1 MDNQDYWKNFGLG
14 TELEISGAF
23 LFNGLKSINTLDNFN
38 YAEDVFELLY
48 NLSVGIERLQKIAI
62 VLIEN
67 VDISNIESKK
77 QFEESI
83 RHHKLLNL
91 HFMIEGKHK
100 LNLNAPQKEFIQLL
114 SKFYKTYRYDRFN
127 ISSNNAYEK
136 EKIVLIKFLSNK
148 LSIDTI
154 SNTLINTTQTQ
165 AYLTKIIKKITT
177 AIYQIIEI
185 EAKYHNIY
193 TYELR
198 PNGKAY
204 QVFILQDFNF
214 QYATTLKKEF
224 LIRLINNSNS
234 NVIKYIQSINPIPFD
249 VQDENEIINA
259 LLSSN
264 KLDNYFDELEE
275 YYDQLEN
282 KKERFQML
290 ETIGKTG
297 LEFLQ

>member
-62 VLIEN
+62 ILIEN
-67 VDISNIESKK
+67 IDINNKESKK

-91 HFMIEGKHK
+91 HVMIERKHS
-100 LNLNAPQKEFIQLL
+100 LNLNAHQKEFLHLL

-127 ISSNNAYEK
+127 INSSKDYEK
-136 EKIVLIKFLSNK
+136 EKNHFIAFLSGK
-148 LSIDTI
+148 LSITKT
-154 SNTLINTTQTQ
+154 SNNTKQIK
-165 AYLTKIIKKITT
+165 AYLSKIIEKIIL
-177 AIYQIIEI
+177 AIYRIIEDK
-185 EAKYHNIY
+185 AKRNNIF
-193 TYELR
+193 THDLR
-198 PNGKAY
+198 PQGKAY
-204 QVFILQDFNF
+204 RVFIYKDFDF
-214 QYATTLKKEF
+214 KYDTILKKEL
-224 LIRLINNSNS
+224 LIRLVNNSNS
-234 NVIKYIQSINPIPFD
+234 SFIKYVKNIKPLLFD
-249 VQDENEIINA
+249 VQDENAIINA
-259 LLSSN
+259 LISSN
-264 KLDNYFDELEE
+264 KLVNYFDELED
-275 YYDQLEN
+275 YYEQLEN
-282 KKERFQML
+282 KKERFEML

>member
-62 VLIEN
+62 ILIEN
-67 VDISNIESKK
+67 IDINNKESKK

-91 HFMIEGKHK
+91 HVMIERKHS
-100 LNLNAPQKEFIQLL
+100 LNLNAHQKEFLHLL

-127 ISSNNAYEK
+127 INSSKDYEK
-136 EKIVLIKFLSNK
+136 EKGYFVAFLSGK
-148 LSIDTI
+148 LSITKT
-154 SNTLINTTQTQ
+154 SNNTKQIK
-165 AYLTKIIKKITT
+165 AYLSKIIEKIIL
-177 AIYQIIEI
+177 AIYRVIEDK
-185 EAKYHNIY
+185 AKRNNIF
-193 TYELR
+193 THDLR
-198 PNGKAY
+198 PQGKAY
-204 QVFILQDFNF
+204 RIFIYKDFDF
-214 QYATTLKKEF
+214 KYDTILKKEL
-224 LIRLINNSNS
+224 LIRLVNNSNS
-234 NVIKYIQSINPIPFD
+234 SFIKYVKNIKPLPFD
-249 VQDENEIINA
+249 VQDENAIINA
-259 LLSSN
+259 LISSN
-264 KLDNYFDELEE
+264 KLVNYFDELED
-275 YYDQLEN
+275 YYEQLEN
-282 KKERFQML
+282 KKERFEML

>member
-62 VLIEN
+62 ILIEN
-67 VDISNIESKK
+67 IDINNKESKK

-91 HFMIEGKHK
+91 HVMIERKHS
-100 LNLNAPQKEFIQLL
+100 LNLNAHQKEFLHLL

-127 ISSNNAYEK
+127 INSSKDYEK
-136 EKIVLIKFLSNK
+136 EKNNFIAFLSGK
-148 LSIDTI
+148 LSITKT
-154 SNTLINTTQTQ
+154 SNNTKQIK
-165 AYLTKIIKKITT
+165 AYLSKIIEKIIL
-177 AIYQIIEI
+177 AIYRIIEDK
-185 EAKYHNIY
+185 AKRNNIF
-193 TYELR
+193 THDLR
-198 PNGKAY
+198 PQGKAY
-204 QVFILQDFNF
+204 RVFIYKDFDF
-214 QYATTLKKEF
+214 KYDTILKKEL
-224 LIRLINNSNS
+224 LIRLVNNSNS
-234 NVIKYIQSINPIPFD
+234 SFIKYVKNIKPLLFD
-249 VQDENEIINA
+249 VQDENAIINA
-259 LLSSN
+259 LISSN
-264 KLDNYFDELEE
+264 KLVNYFDELED
-275 YYDQLEN
+275 YYEQLEN
-282 KKERFQML
+282 KKERFEML

>member
-62 VLIEN
+62 ILIEN
-67 VDISNIESKK
+67 IDINNKESKK

-91 HFMIEGKHK
+91 HVMIERKHS
-100 LNLNAPQKEFIQLL
+100 LNLNAHQKEFLHLL

-127 ISSNNAYEK
+127 INSSKDYEK
-136 EKIVLIKFLSNK
+136 EKNHFIAFLSGI
-148 LSIDTI
+148 LSITKT
-154 SNTLINTTQTQ
+154 SNNTKQIK
-165 AYLTKIIKKITT
+165 AYLSKIIEKIIL
-177 AIYQIIEI
+177 AIYRIIEDK
-185 EAKYHNIY
+185 AKRNNIF
-193 TYELR
+193 THDLR
-198 PNGKAY
+198 PQGKAY
-204 QVFILQDFNF
+204 RVFIYKDFDF
-214 QYATTLKKEF
+214 KYDTILKKEL
-224 LIRLINNSNS
+224 LIRLVNNSNS
-234 NVIKYIQSINPIPFD
+234 SFIKYVKNIKPLLFD
-249 VQDENEIINA
+249 VQDENAIINA
-259 LLSSN
+259 LISSN
-264 KLDNYFDELEE
+264 KLVNYFDELED
-275 YYDQLEN
+275 YYEQLEN
-282 KKERFQML
+282 KKERFEML